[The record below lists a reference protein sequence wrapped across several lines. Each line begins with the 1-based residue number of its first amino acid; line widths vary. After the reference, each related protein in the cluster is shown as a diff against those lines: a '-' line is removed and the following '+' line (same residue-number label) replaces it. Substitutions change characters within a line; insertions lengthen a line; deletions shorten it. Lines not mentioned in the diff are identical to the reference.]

1 MIVPVGRDGW
11 QEWWREW
18 YIGRGTEVRI
28 PLLLSAR
35 PNRDKVKSSYVSMKN
50 AVIRPLLVLV
60 CVLSASASLSAQNP
74 APSQPA
80 PPQPAPQTQTP
91 PAQPADGQNPAAPQ
105 LQQRGPDGEPVQ
117 NGDQGQF
124 TIKVPVNE
132 VYLEFAVTDK
142 HGHFI
147 RDLQQNQFALLDDH
161 KAPAQVFSFTQQ
173 TNLPLR
179 VGILI
184 DTSTSIRQ
192 RFQFEQQAATSFLLE
207 ILRPASDKA
216 FVEGFDV
223 VPDYKQGWTNNV
235 DALTAGIQGL
245 RPGGGTALYDAVY
258 SACRDKLLTS
268 RGAEPVRKAIV
279 LVSDGDDN
287 QSHAYLEDAIK
298 ECQRAET
305 IVYAI
310 STNVSPSRD
319 RGDDILEKIA
329 VATGGKAFF
338 PTRIEDMGNS
348 FGEIQE
354 ELRSQYALVYKPAD
368 FMANGAFR
376 PIYLY
381 CLDRRYTVRVREGY
395 FAPKG

>member
-1 MIVPVGRDGW
+1 
-11 QEWWREW
+11 
-18 YIGRGTEVRI
+18 
-28 PLLLSAR
+28 
-35 PNRDKVKSSYVSMKN
+35 MKT
-50 AVIRPLLVLV
+50 AVIRPLLVLLAWGFCAAATV
-60 CVLSASASLSAQNP
+60 PAQTP
-74 APSQPA
+74 AQPTPPPATTSQPA
-80 PPQPAPQTQTP
+80 PLAAAPPLPAAGQQTQAD
-91 PAQPADGQNPAAPQ
+91 PAKPA
-105 LQQRGPDGEPVQ
+105 
-117 NGDQGQF
+117 GDADNQF
-124 TIKVPVNE
+124 TIRRSVNE

-147 RDLQQNQFALLDDH
+147 RDLQQNEFALLDDH
-161 KAPAQVFSFTQQ
+161 KAPAQVYSFTQQ

-184 DTSTSIRQ
+184 DTSTSIRT

-207 ILRPASDKA
+207 ILRPGSDRA
-216 FVEGFDV
+216 FIEGFDV
-223 VPDYKQGWTNNV
+223 TPDYRQDWTNSV

-258 SACRDKLLTS
+258 SACRDKLLTA

-305 IVYAI
+305 IIYAI

-319 RGDDILEKIA
+319 RGDDILEKMA

-338 PTRIEDMGNS
+338 PTRMEEMPNS
-348 FGEIQE
+348 FSQIQE

-368 FMANGAFR
+368 FEANGAFR
-376 PIYLY
+376 QIYLY

>member
-1 MIVPVGRDGW
+1 MVLACVASFAAGLAAQAR
-11 QEWWREW
+11 
-18 YIGRGTEVRI
+18 
-28 PLLLSAR
+28 SAA
-35 PNRDKVKSSYVSMKN
+35 P
-50 AVIRPLLVLV
+50 
-60 CVLSASASLSAQNP
+60 ASASQAA
-74 APSQPA
+74 APSQAANQPPA
-80 PPQPAPQTQTP
+80 TGQPAAGGSDNQYTI
-91 PAQPADGQNPAAPQ
+91 
-105 LQQRGPDGEPVQ
+105 PV
-117 NGDQGQF
+117 N
-124 TIKVPVNE
+124 VNE
-132 VYLEFAVTDK
+132 VYLEFAVTDR

-147 RDLQQNQFALLDDH
+147 RNLKQSDFALLDDNR
-161 KAPAQVFSFTQQ
+161 APAQVYSFTQQ

-192 RFQFEQQAATSFLLE
+192 RFQFEQQAATSFLLQ
-207 ILRPASDKA
+207 ILNPSSDKA

-223 VPDYKQGWTNNV
+223 VPDYRQNWTNNL
-235 DALTAGIQGL
+235 DLLTAGIDAL

-258 SACRDKLLTS
+258 SACRDKLLTA

-287 QSHAYLEDAIK
+287 QSHAYLDDAIK

-305 IVYAI
+305 IIYAI

-319 RGDDILEKIA
+319 RGDDILQKMA

-338 PTRIEDMGNS
+338 PTSLDDMPNS
-348 FGEIQE
+348 FAQISD

-368 FMANGAFR
+368 FRADGAFR
-376 PIYLY
+376 PIYLF
-381 CLDRRYTVRVREGY
+381 CLDRKYTVRVRQGY